1 MSDPYSLETVVNLR
15 RRVWTTRDGCYEHYP
30 RYCPP
35 DCLNAGKHDPN
46 LDGLCE
52 CHQCR
57 TDSWIDQVH
66 DACGDTE

>member
-15 RRVWTTRDGCYEHYP
+15 RRVWAPRYACGTHYP

-35 DCLNAGKHDPN
+35 DCPGAGKHDAALPV
-46 LDGLCE
+46 GLCE

-57 TDSWIDQVH
+57 TAEADQ
-66 DACGDTE
+66 